1 MSIITGLPVKRKR
14 VWTSKKTYMPEK
26 PETLPLKDIR
36 SLWATKWDLDQ
47 NTRIGRAMME
57 KSLLY
62 KKHSLEPTHEA
73 ELKMLI
79 KQYKRN
85 PKCFDKNNAL
95 KPGTKLV
102 RNWKGKQHNVTV
114 KPDGFEYQDCLY
126 LSLSKIANDITGSK
140 WNGYLFFGVKKAS

>member
-1 MSIITGLPVKRKR
+1 
-14 VWTSKKTYMPEK
+14 MPENPK
-26 PETLPLKDIR
+26 ALALKDIR
-36 SLWATKWDLDQ
+36 LLWAAKWNCNQ
-47 NTRIGRAMME
+47 NTKIGRVMME
-57 KSLLY
+57 KSLSY
-62 KKHSLEPTHEA
+62 KEHNLAPTLEA
-73 ELKMLI
+73 ELKKLI